1 MFSLIPFE
9 AFPRWF
15 AGGAVDAD
23 IGHALNP
30 VLHVLTHVFL
40 IPEDFT
46 VEAILLDVLNTG
58 FHLALALRVI
68 AFAGM
73 DPESSRGGILM
84 KPLVERQ
91 FAVLFVDHHQ
101 LGLIVNALI
110 RQATEVPQGFVMEL
124 DKRLGIQRAE
134 GQAHVHQPR
143 VRQHEHHKMQRAF
156 FATDQHAAQL
166 TGVHLTLNTGHIL
179 QNGLVIAHLG
189 RGHFLLEHSHITANG
204 AI

>member
-1 MFSLIPFE
+1 
-9 AFPRWF
+9 
-15 AGGAVDAD
+15 
-23 IGHALNP
+23 
-30 VLHVLTHVFL
+30 
-40 IPEDFT
+40 
-46 VEAILLDVLNTG
+46 
-58 FHLALALRVI
+58 
-68 AFAGM
+68 M

-204 AI
+204 TV